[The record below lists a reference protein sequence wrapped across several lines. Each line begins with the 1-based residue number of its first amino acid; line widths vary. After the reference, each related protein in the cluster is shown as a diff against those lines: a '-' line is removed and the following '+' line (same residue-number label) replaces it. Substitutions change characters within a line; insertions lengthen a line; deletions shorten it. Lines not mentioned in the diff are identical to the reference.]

1 MARLDSTYYLVLI
14 ETSGNQGFIFSTN
27 KLKENIGA
35 SEVTYRAG
43 TQWILEAVAKV
54 NQMQLLSVWTNSQRL
69 REMLCDEKKNPPI
82 KKNECQAE
90 IIIATSG
97 KALIL
102 TKTEEKAREIISKVT
117 KKALVEA
124 PGLDIAGVFVTID
137 NWQKE
142 NSLAEAIREV
152 HKCFEKTRSRRPSPE
167 SRFLRLPIIA
177 DCAVSGL
184 PAFKLDKNPE
194 NQLIPISKVSDVKRE
209 ASTKAIER
217 LQNLDSRIMRDIN
230 KLEKLFEREETSWL
244 AIVHA
249 DGNGLGQIFL
259 NFEDYIG
266 KDKSNRTYIH
276 KYRKFSLELDECT
289 EAAFKQAIE
298 VLPSKK
304 ENLPLVPLIV
314 GGDDLTVVCDG
325 YHALEFTRV
334 FLQEFEKQTQ
344 EKLQIAEVAQAA
356 FGVNRLSAC
365 AGISIVKR
373 HFPFSVAYEL
383 AESLIK
389 SAKDVKRKVT
399 KPNSNGKT
407 PFPCSAIDFHILY
420 DTSGIEFDSIREKL
434 ERDSNTRL
442 YNRPYIVS
450 DMDDI
455 SSAEGKEWAKKHE
468 WERLSQRVDLLN
480 RKDSENSDRPPISS
494 SQSHAIRTA
503 LFIGKDEADAQ
514 YALIRQRY
522 NLDQFAESEDN
533 KSLFYE
539 TTREKDNRTETI
551 YITSFL
557 DALDAQEFLK
567 NEQTHPSEQ

>member
-1 MARLDSTYYLVLI
+1 MTQPGSTYYLVLI
-14 ETSGNQGFIFSTN
+14 ETSGNQSFIFSTN

-54 NQMQLLSVWTNSQRL
+54 NQMQPLSVWTNSQRL

-82 KKNECQAE
+82 EKNECQAE

-102 TKTEEKAREIISKVT
+102 TKDPDKAREIISSVT
-117 KKALVEA
+117 KKALIEA
-124 PGLDIAGVFVTID
+124 PGLDIAGVFVPIN
-137 NWQKE
+137 NWQKQ
-142 NSLAEAIREV
+142 NSLAEAIRAV
-152 HKCFEKTRSRRPSPE
+152 HKCFEKTRSLRPSPE

-184 PAFKLDKNPE
+184 PASKLDKNPE

-217 LQNLDSRIMRDIN
+217 LQNLDSRLMGDIN
-230 KLEKLFEREETSWL
+230 KLEKLFEREETPWL

-266 KDKSNRTYIH
+266 NDKSNRAYIN

-304 ENLPLVPLIV
+304 ENLPVVPLIV
-314 GGDDLTVVCDG
+314 GGDDLTVVCHG
-325 YHALEFTRV
+325 EYALEFTRV

-344 EKLQIAEVAQAA
+344 EKSRIAEVARSA
-356 FGVNRLSAC
+356 FQVSRLSAC
-365 AGISIVKR
+365 AGISIIKR
-373 HFPFSVAYEL
+373 HFPFSVAYKL
-383 AESLIK
+383 AEDLIK
-389 SAKDVKRKVT
+389 SAKEVKRKVT
-399 KPNSNGKT
+399 KADSNGKT

-420 DTSGIEFDSIREKL
+420 ETSGIELETIRKKL
-434 ERDSNTRL
+434 GRDSNTLL

-450 DMDDI
+450 DMEYLN
-455 SSAEGKEWAKKHE
+455 SAKGKEWAKQHK
-468 WERLSQRVDLLN
+468 WERLSKRVGLLHG
-480 RKDSENSDRPPISS
+480 KDSEKSDRPPISS

-539 TTREKDNRTETI
+539 SQDKQGNRPI
-551 YITSFL
+551 YISSFL

-567 NEQTHPSEQ
+567 NQQTHPSEQ

>member
-1 MARLDSTYYLVLI
+1 MTGQVYYLVLI
-14 ETSGNQGFIFSTN
+14 ETSGNQNYIFSTN

-43 TQWILEAVAKV
+43 TKWVLEAVAQV
-54 NQMQLLSVWTNSQRL
+54 NKTPELSVWKDSVRL
-69 REMLCDEKKNPPI
+69 RAMLCDSKKNPPI
-82 KKNECQAE
+82 EQPDCNAE

-102 TKTEEKAREIISKVT
+102 TKTKEDAQRIISSVT

-124 PGLDIAGVFVTID
+124 PGLDIAGVFKPIN
-137 NWQKE
+137 NWSQN
-142 NSLAEAIREV
+142 NSLADGIRAV
-152 HKCFEKTRSRRPSPE
+152 HKCFEETRSRRPSPE
-167 SRFLRLPIIA
+167 SRFLRIPVVA

-184 PAFKLDKNPE
+184 PASKLERNPE
-194 NQLIPISKVSDVKRE
+194 NQLVPISKVSEVKRD
-209 ASTKAIER
+209 ASNQAMER
-217 LQNLDSRIMRDIN
+217 LQTLDSRLMRDIN
-230 KLEKLFEREETSWL
+230 KLEKLFEREETPWL

-259 NFEDYIG
+259 NFEHYIG
-266 KDKSNRTYIH
+266 NDKSNRTYIH

-289 EAAFKQAIE
+289 EAAFKQAID
-298 VLPSKK
+298 VLRLKK
-304 ENLPLVPLIV
+304 DNLPLVPLIV

-325 YHALEFTRV
+325 HYALEFTRV
-334 FLQEFEKQTQ
+334 FLQEFEAQTQ
-344 EKLQIAEVAQAA
+344 ARSHIAEVAEEA
-356 FGVNRLSAC
+356 FKVKRLSAC

-389 SAKDVKRKVT
+389 SAKDVKRTVLTPDSDNK
-399 KPNSNGKT
+399 KQT

-420 DTSGIEFDSIREKL
+420 DNSGIEFDAIRKKL
-434 ERDSNTRL
+434 EPDSNTLL
-442 YNRPYIVS
+442 YNRPYVVT
-450 DMDDI
+450 DTDNL
-455 SSAEGKEWAKKHE
+455 SSARGKEWAKQHE
-468 WERLSQRVDLLN
+468 WERLRKRVDLLN
-480 RKDSENSDRPPISS
+480 RKESENGDRPTISS
-494 SQSHAIRTA
+494 SQSHALRTA
-503 LFIGKDEADAQ
+503 LFVGKEEADAQ

-522 NLDQFAESEDN
+522 QLNDLAESQ

-539 TTREKDNRTETI
+539 TTRKKDGRTETI

-567 NEQTHPSEQ
+567 NEQANPSQQ

>member
-1 MARLDSTYYLVLI
+1 MTQPGSTYYLVLI
-14 ETSGNQGFIFSTN
+14 ETSGNQSFIFSTN

-54 NQMQLLSVWTNSQRL
+54 NQMQPLSVWTNSQRL

-82 KKNECQAE
+82 EKNECQAE

-102 TKTEEKAREIISKVT
+102 TKDPDKAREIISSVT
-117 KKALVEA
+117 KKALIEA
-124 PGLDIAGVFVTID
+124 PGLDIAGVFVPIN
-137 NWQKE
+137 NWQKQ
-142 NSLAEAIREV
+142 NSLAEAIRAV
-152 HKCFEKTRSRRPSPE
+152 HKCFEKTRSLRPSPE

-184 PAFKLDKNPE
+184 PASKLDKNPE

-217 LQNLDSRIMRDIN
+217 LQNLDSRLMGDIN
-230 KLEKLFEREETSWL
+230 KLEKLFEREETPWL

-266 KDKSNRTYIH
+266 NDKSNRAYIN

-298 VLPSKK
+298 VLSSKK
-304 ENLPLVPLIV
+304 ENLSVVPLIV
-314 GGDDLTVVCDG
+314 GGDDLTVVCHG
-325 YHALEFTRV
+325 EYALEFTRV

-344 EKLQIAEVAQAA
+344 EKSRIAEVARSA
-356 FGVNRLSAC
+356 FQVSRLSAC
-365 AGISIVKR
+365 AGISIIKR
-373 HFPFSVAYEL
+373 HFPFSVAYKL
-383 AESLIK
+383 AEDLIK
-389 SAKDVKRKVT
+389 SAKEVKRKVT
-399 KPNSNGKT
+399 KADSNGKT

-420 DTSGIEFDSIREKL
+420 ETSGIELETIRKKL
-434 ERDSNTRL
+434 GRDSNTLL

-450 DMDDI
+450 DMEYLN
-455 SSAEGKEWAKKHE
+455 SAKGKEWAKQHK
-468 WERLSQRVDLLN
+468 WERLSKRVSLLHG
-480 RKDSENSDRPPISS
+480 KDSEKSDRPPISS

-539 TTREKDNRTETI
+539 SQDKQGNRPI
-551 YITSFL
+551 YISSFL

-567 NEQTHPSEQ
+567 NQQTHPSEQ

>member
-1 MARLDSTYYLVLI
+1 MTQLDSTYYLVLI
-14 ETSGNQGFIFSTN
+14 ETSGNQSFIFSTN

-54 NQMQLLSVWTNSQRL
+54 NQMQPLSVWTNSQRL

-82 KKNECQAE
+82 EKNECQAE

-102 TKTEEKAREIISKVT
+102 TKDADKAREIISSIT
-117 KKALVEA
+117 KKALIEA
-124 PGLDIAGVFVTID
+124 PGLDIAGVFVPVD
-137 NWQKE
+137 NWQAK
-142 NSLAEAIREV
+142 NSLAEAIRAV

-184 PAFKLDKNPE
+184 PASKLDKNPE
-194 NQLIPISKVSDVKRE
+194 NQLIPISKVSDVKRK

-217 LQNLDSRIMRDIN
+217 LQNLDSRLMGDIN

-266 KDKSNRTYIH
+266 NDKSNRAYIH
-276 KYRKFSLELDECT
+276 KYRNFSLELDECT

-298 VLPSKK
+298 VLPSKNG
-304 ENLPLVPLIV
+304 NLPLVPLIV

-325 YHALEFTRV
+325 HHALEFTRV

-344 EKLQIAEVAQAA
+344 AKSHIAQVAQTA
-356 FGVNRLSAC
+356 FQVNRLSAC

-383 AESLIK
+383 ADSLIK
-389 SAKDVKRKVT
+389 SAKDVKHKVT
-399 KPNSNGKT
+399 KPNSNSQT

-420 DTSGIEFDSIREKL
+420 DTSGIEFDSIRKNL
-434 ERDSNTRL
+434 KSASNTLL

-450 DMDDI
+450 DMDDLQ
-455 SSAEGKEWAKKHE
+455 SAEGYDWAKQHE
-468 WERLSQRVDLLN
+468 WERLKNRVDSLN
-480 RKDSENSDRPPISS
+480 RKDPENSDRPPISS

-522 NLDQFAESEDN
+522 NLDDFAESEDN

-539 TTREKDNRTETI
+539 RQDKQGNRPI
-551 YITSFL
+551 YISSFL

-567 NEQTHPSEQ
+567 NQQTHPSEQ